1 MAKATR
7 EIKLLSNFMG
17 KGSTPGQFHKIFQQ
31 ANRALAF
38 LERDSV
44 GERVCGQ
51 VSHQSGLDV
60 ERRRRGRKQP
70 TVKP

>member
-38 LERDSV
+38 
-44 GERVCGQ
+44 
-51 VSHQSGLDV
+51 SGT
-60 ERRRRGRKQP
+60 R
-70 TVKP
+70 